1 MGILEKFFGTK
12 NDRVLKLM
20 QPRVDAINALE
31 PDMANR
37 DDAYLKDRILNLKKE
52 ISGTIQALDA
62 KNSDAKKEDY
72 NKILDPHLNEV
83 FAIVREASKRTLN
96 MRHFDV
102 QLIGGMA
109 LHEGKIAEM
118 RTGEGKTLMSTLPI
132 VLNALAGKG
141 VHLVTVND
149 YLASRDAEWM
159 ARIYRFLGLTVGVI
173 IPQSGEA
180 AKKEAYQCDITYG
193 QNNEFGFDYLRDN
206 MKFSLEDYVQRD
218 PFFAVV
224 DEVDSILIDE
234 ARTPLIISGPT
245 DEKTDKYEKVNAL
258 IPKLQQDVDFTIDE
272 KSRSVLLTE
281 KGVRH
286 SEKLFGIENLYDP
299 NNVLLLHHLNQ
310 ALRAHALYKRDRD
323 YVIERG
329 QVVIVDEHTGRLMQ
343 GRRWSDG
350 LHQAVEAKERV
361 RVEAENQTL
370 ATITFQNYFRM
381 YKKLS
386 GMTGTAD
393 TEAEEFAKIY
403 DLDVLV
409 IPTNKPLIRDDQDD
423 LVYKSEEEKT
433 RAIAKDITEAHRK
446 GQPVLVGTVSVEKSE
461 VLSRELR
468 RNNVPHNVLNAK
480 RHKDEAYFVAQAGKP
495 GAVTIATNMAGR
507 GTDIVLGGNAEFLAR
522 QKVAEAMGHTAA
534 QVAEFGYL
542 TGKPELI
549 DAKKMAQADTR
560 DPRYYQALH
569 AKQSSDEAAEASA
582 AGNSRLSLEEA
593 EKKIFDD
600 RLAYYQKAI
609 GIYAEEIARQELESR
624 GEKEKVIRAGG
635 MRIIGTER
643 HESRRIDNQLRGRAG
658 RQGDPGSSCFYL
670 SLQDDLMR
678 VFGSERM
685 FGLMNKLGME
695 DDEPIEHPWVSKSI
709 ANAQKRVEG
718 QHFDSRKQVIEYD
731 DVMNQ
736 QRKSVYGLR
745 RKILDGAHMDEL
757 ILDLI
762 EEAVVSAVEVAA
774 PGKTNPSEW
783 KLQDL
788 AQSFETLLGVGIDLD
803 DFSGDRDDL
812 LDRIFSQLIENLDRK
827 KKKVGANILNQVEMF
842 IYLQTIDRRW
852 KEHLSHMDHLRE
864 GIHFRGYAQKD
875 PKQEYKKEG
884 YNLFLSMMALIR
896 DETLEKIFKAEIR
909 PGTGERI
916 EQDLSELRAKAKA
929 EAERQMKMRALQE
942 GLLGPAPG
950 GPRMGNRPAG
960 KGGPG
965 GPMGAPPPPGLN
977 RAQRRMMKSK
987 QKNQDGR

>member
-20 QPRVDAINALE
+20 QPQVDAINALE
-31 PDMANR
+31 PSLLNK
-37 DDAYLKDRILNLKKE
+37 DDAYLKNRILELKTD
-52 ISGTIQALDA
+52 ISAQIAALDK
-62 KNSDAKKEDY
+62 KNADAKKEDY
-72 NKILDPHLNEV
+72 NKILDPYLNEV
-83 FAIVREASKRTLN
+83 FAIVREASKRTLS

-102 QLIGGMA
+102 QLVGGMA

-159 ARIYRFLGLTVGVI
+159 ARIYRFLGLTVGVV
-173 IPQSGEA
+173 IPQSGEL
-180 AKKEAYQCDITYG
+180 AKKDAYKCDITYG

-206 MKFSLEDYVQRD
+206 MKFSLEDYVQRA

-245 DEKTDKYEKVNAL
+245 DESTDRYGKVNAL

-281 KGVRH
+281 RGVTN

-299 NNVLLLHHLNQ
+299 NNVELLHHLNQ

-361 RVEAENQTL
+361 KVEAENQTL

-381 YKKLS
+381 YSKLA

-423 LVYKSEEEKT
+423 LVYKTEEEKV
-433 RAIAKDITEAHRK
+433 RAIANDITEAHQK
-446 GQPVLVGTVSVEKSE
+446 GQPVLIGTVSVEKSE

-468 RNNVPHNVLNAK
+468 RNQVPHNVLNAK
-480 RHKDEAYFVAQAGKP
+480 RHKDEAYYVAQAGKP

-522 QKVAEAMGHTAA
+522 QKVAEGMGSTAA

-549 DAKKMAQADTR
+549 DAEKLAQADTH
-560 DPRYYQALH
+560 DPRFYQALH
-569 AKQSSDEAAEASA
+569 TKQTDLAQKEDGAEVEP
-582 AGNSRLSLEEA
+582 LSLEEA
-593 EKKIFDD
+593 EKQIFDE
-600 RLAYYQKAI
+600 RLAHYMKAI
-609 GIYAEEIARQELESR
+609 EIYSKEIAQQEAESK
-624 GEKEKVIRAGG
+624 GEKGKVLEAGG
-635 MRIIGTER
+635 LRIIGTER

-678 VFGSERM
+678 VFGSDRM
-685 FGLMNKLGME
+685 LGLMDKLGME

-718 QHFDSRKQVIEYD
+718 QHFDSRKQLIEYD

-745 RKILDGAHMDEL
+745 RKVLDGARMDEL
-757 ILDLI
+757 VLDLI
-762 EEAVVSAVEVAA
+762 EESVVSSVEIAA
-774 PGKTNPSEW
+774 PEKTGPAEW
-783 KLQDL
+783 KLEDL
-788 AQSFETLLGVGIDLD
+788 CKNFEGLLGIKIDLSE
-803 DFSGDRDDL
+803 FSGDRDDL
-812 LDRIFSQLIENLDRK
+812 MDTVFTQLTAALQRK
-827 KKKVGANILNQVEMF
+827 KDKVGGDILNQVERF
-842 IYLQTIDRRW
+842 IYLQTIDQRW

-884 YNLFLSMMALIR
+884 FNLFLNMMALIR
-896 DETLEKIFKAEIR
+896 DETLEKVFKAEIR

-916 EQDLSELRAKAKA
+916 EQDLSELRSKARA
-929 EAERQMKMRALQE
+929 EAQRQMKMRALQE
-942 GLLGPAPG
+942 GMLGMPPQARG
-950 GPRMGNRPAG
+950 GQPNGQQPRRSGNPN
-960 KGGPG
+960 
-965 GPMGAPPPPGLN
+965 GAPPPQPGMN

-987 QKNQDGR
+987 QKSQEMR